1 MTGRKHAAT
10 IAVFVVLAAVSCGCR
25 EQAAPDDA
33 APRGGSPTGQQHPH
47 SEDGT
52 ANAAALAQSPA
63 NAARLLQKYHQE
75 RNYAA
80 MAPLIVQD
88 QREGTIA
95 LLKAV
100 DAVLDAN
107 TEMQVIAQ
115 KKFGDMSS
123 GLWDLASMEN
133 NLGPFSARVSLFS
146 QHFKGD
152 EAFVTLQEG
161 DNVPLVHGRF
171 AFDGHAWRYRPDA
184 TPASILPELHK
195 LTEVLRGISAS
206 VRKGASFESYDN
218 TFVER
223 VLPQIKRVATARDDP
238 PDTLAA
244 GETVD

>member
-1 MTGRKHAAT
+1 MTGGKHAAT
-10 IAVFVVLAAVSCGCR
+10 IAVSVVLAAATCGCR

-33 APRGGSPTGQQHPH
+33 ASRVGSSTGQPH
-47 SEDGT
+47 REYGT
-52 ANAAALAQSPA
+52 ASAAARAQSPA

-80 MAPLIVQD
+80 MAPLIAQD
-88 QREGTIA
+88 QRERTIA
-95 LLKAV
+95 LLEAV
-100 DAVLDAN
+100 DTVLDAN

-115 KKFGDMSS
+115 EKYGGASY
-123 GLWDLASMEN
+123 GLWDLAAMEN

-171 AFDGHAWRYRPDA
+171 AFDGDAWRYHPDPA
-184 TPASILPELHK
+184 PASIVPELHR
-195 LTEVLRGISAS
+195 LAETLRGVSAS
-206 VRKGASFESYDN
+206 IRKGASFESYDS
-218 TFVER
+218 TFVDR

-238 PDTLAA
+238 PDAVAA